1 MQNTT
6 RRSGKM
12 IPTLNKKN
20 YLQLLDTIQII
31 PKIIETEA
39 EYNEYLA
46 VTENLIAKKDSRT
59 PEETALFRLLVKLIE
74 DYEQKIYSLDDW
86 SNLAPYEI
94 LQHLLESSD
103 TRQADLVGIISPSKG
118 LISSI
123 VNGKRAISKEQ
134 AKKLGTYFKVSPSLF
149 L

>member
-1 MQNTT
+1 MQSTT
-6 RRSGKM
+6 RRNGKM
-12 IPTLNKKN
+12 TLTLNKKN
-20 YLQLLDTIQII
+20 YLKLLDTIQII

-74 DYEQKIYSLDDW
+74 DYEEQIYHLDDW
-86 SNLAPYEI
+86 SDLAPYEI
-94 LQHLLESSD
+94 LQHLLDSG
-103 TRQADLVGIISPSKG
+103 TKQVDLVGILSPSKG

-134 AKKLGTYFKVSPSLF
+134 AKKLGTYFKVSPGLF

>member
-1 MQNTT
+1 MIRNN
-6 RRSGKM
+6 GKM
-12 IPTLNKKN
+12 TLTLNKKN

-39 EYNEYLA
+39 EYEEYLA
-46 VTENLIAKKDSRT
+46 VTESLIAKKDDST

-74 DYEQKIYSLDDW
+74 DYEEQAYSLDDW
-86 SNLAPYEI
+86 SNLAPHEI
-94 LQHLLESSD
+94 LQHLLDSSGKK
-103 TRQADLVGIISPSKG
+103 QADLVGVISPSKG

-134 AKKLGTYFKVSPSLF
+134 TKKLGVYFKVSPSLF

>member
-1 MQNTT
+1 MTL
-6 RRSGKM
+6 
-12 IPTLNKKN
+12 TLNKKI

-31 PKIIETEA
+31 HKIIETEA
-39 EYNEYLA
+39 EYEEYLIVA
-46 VTENLIAKKDSRT
+46 EQLIAKKNNRT
-59 PEETALFRLLVKLIE
+59 PEETVLFRLLVKLIE
-74 DYEQKIYSLDDW
+74 DYEEQTLALEDW

-94 LQHLLESSD
+94 LQHLLESSG
-103 TRQADLVGIISPSKG
+103 TKQTDLVGIISPSKG

-134 AKKLGTYFKVSPSLF
+134 AKKLGAYFKVNPSLF

>member
-1 MQNTT
+1 MTL
-6 RRSGKM
+6 
-12 IPTLNKKN
+12 TLNKKD

-31 PKIIETEA
+31 PKIIETEV
-39 EYNEYLA
+39 EYEQYLA
-46 VTENLIAKKDSRT
+46 VTENLIAKKDNRI

-74 DYEQKIYSLDDW
+74 DYEEQVYSLNDW
-86 SNLAPYEI
+86 SNLAPHEV
-94 LQHLLESSD
+94 LQHLLESSG
-103 TRQADLVGIISPSKG
+103 TRQVDLVKVISPSKG

-134 AKKLGTYFKVSPSLF
+134 AKKLGAYFKVSPSLF

>member
-1 MQNTT
+1 MTL
-6 RRSGKM
+6 
-12 IPTLNKKN
+12 TLNKKD
-20 YLQLLDTIQII
+20 YLQLLDTISII

-39 EYNEYLA
+39 EYEEYLA
-46 VTENLIAKKDSRT
+46 VAEQLIAKKSDRT

-74 DYEQKIYSLDDW
+74 DYEEETLAIENW
-86 SNLAPYEI
+86 SNLSPHET
-94 LQHLLESSD
+94 LQHLLESSC
-103 TRQADLVGIISPSKG
+103 TKQTDLVGIISSSKG

-134 AKKLGTYFKVSPSLF
+134 AKKLGAYFKVNPSLF

>member
-1 MQNTT
+1 
-6 RRSGKM
+6 M

-20 YLQLLDTIQII
+20 YLELLNTIQII

-59 PEETALFRLLVKLIE
+59 SEETALFRLLVKLIE
-74 DYEQKIYSLDDW
+74 DYEEKIYSLDDW
-86 SNLAPYEI
+86 SDLAPYEI
-94 LQHLLESSD
+94 LQHLLEYSG
-103 TRQADLVGIISPSKG
+103 TKQADLVNVISSSKG

-134 AKKLGTYFKVSPSLF
+134 AKKLGKYFKVSPSLF

>member
-1 MQNTT
+1 MIGRN
-6 RRSGKM
+6 GKM
-12 IPTLNKKN
+12 TLTLNKTN
-20 YLQLLDTIQII
+20 YLQLLDTFQII

-39 EYNEYLA
+39 EYEEYLA
-46 VTENLIAKKDSRT
+46 VTESLIAKKDNRT
-59 PEETALFRLLVKLIE
+59 PEETVLFRLLVKLIE
-74 DYEQKIYSLDDW
+74 DYEEQAYNLDDW

-94 LQHLLESSD
+94 LQHLLESSG
-103 TRQADLVGIISPSKG
+103 TKQADLVNIISPSKG

-134 AKKLGTYFKVSPSLF
+134 AKRLGTYFKVNPSLF

>member
-1 MQNTT
+1 MTL
-6 RRSGKM
+6 
-12 IPTLNKKN
+12 TLNKKK

-31 PKIIETEA
+31 PKIIETKA
-39 EYNEYLA
+39 EYEEYL
-46 VTENLIAKKDSRT
+46 VVSERLIAKKDNRT

-74 DYEQKIYSLDDW
+74 DYEEQTFALEDW
-86 SNLAPYEI
+86 SNLTPHEI
-94 LQHLLESSD
+94 LQHLLESSG
-103 TRQADLVGIISPSKG
+103 TKQNDLVGIISASKG

-134 AKKLGTYFKVSPSLF
+134 AKKLGTYFKINPSLF